1 MNKTYARVNP
11 KTLKRMISGSVYLRG
26 EYSNEATFT
35 EMERKST
42 AYFSI

>member
-11 KTLKRMISGSVYLRG
+11 KTLRG

-35 EMERKST
+35 ETERKGT